1 MRDAL
6 NINHHWEAMKEQ
18 ISPSSILL
26 FLAIVVASPL
36 AIALSLHNPV
46 YSIVAACAIFVG
58 FIIIFRCDELM
69 MALIIAVWILV
80 DCYLDFRVV
89 SLLMEL
95 VMLSVCY
102 LGRSAKHPW
111 IKPRAIWLWILFL
124 ILTIYPAIKG
134 ALDLYDADTFYPSF
148 ILSAFIMFWLGNI
161 VAKDISAVRRVFQLL
176 SIFVTFVAIHTMIE
190 ATTGK
195 FLFES
200 ARAEAALAQNSYL
213 LVQNLGA
220 QISRAG
226 SFLGHPNG
234 NATFLALSF
243 FLPLGLF
250 MESKQFWA
258 KMIYLLETLLILL
271 ALMFTYSTGAWIGLL
286 IGLLAFVIFV
296 GQIRSSVLLLTLIAL
311 LTVIVFTV
319 FSSQLALQ
327 LSHAS
332 ANNESSLHL
341 GGWQTAIRVIEA
353 YPLSGVGLGLQAYL
367 TRSMPYIVPAQL
379 TPLTEP
385 DNSFLELGAM
395 AGIPVMLIFILL
407 LGYVFWSSWRIWRA
421 IDVRYRPLLGG
432 GIAALVT
439 ITINS
444 LSIDGWSGQMAK
456 LAWLIAGLIT
466 SPFLVRYLHQQPVR
480 LNRKNAEVVH

>member
-6 NINHHWEAMKEQ
+6 NINHRWEVMKEQ
-18 ISPSSILL
+18 ISLSSIVL
-26 FLAIVVASPL
+26 FLGIVVASPL
-36 AIALSLHNPV
+36 AIALSLRNPV
-46 YSIVAACAIFVG
+46 YSIVATGAIFMV
-58 FIIIFRCDELM
+58 FIIIFRCDELIV
-69 MALIIAVWILV
+69 ALIIAVWILV
-80 DCYLDFRVV
+80 DCYLAFRVV

-102 LGRSAKHPW
+102 LGRSEKHPW
-111 IKPRAIWLWILFL
+111 VGPRAIWLWILFL

-134 ALDLYDADTFYPSF
+134 ALDLYDADTFYPSLIF
-148 ILSAFIMFWLGNI
+148 SAFMMFWLGNI

-176 SIFVTFVAIHTMIE
+176 SIFATFVAIHTIIE

-213 LVQNLGA
+213 LVQNLGV
-220 QISRAG
+220 QVSRAG
-226 SFLGHPNG
+226 SFLGHPNQ
-234 NATFLALSF
+234 NATFLALYF

-250 MESKQFWA
+250 MESKQLWT
-258 KMIYLLETLLILL
+258 KIIYLLEMLLILL
-271 ALMFTYSTGAWIGLL
+271 ALIFTYSTGAWIGLL

-296 GQIRSSVLLLTLIAL
+296 GQIRSGMLLLTIIAI
-311 LTVIVFTV
+311 LTVIVFTI
-319 FSSQLALQ
+319 FPSQLALQ

-341 GGWQTAIRVIEA
+341 GGWQTALRVIEA
-353 YPLSGVGLGLQAYL
+353 YPLFGVGLGLQAYL

-379 TPLTEP
+379 TPLSEP

-421 IDVRYRPLLGG
+421 IDVCYRPLLGG
-432 GIAALVT
+432 GIAALVAV
-439 ITINS
+439 TINS
-444 LSIDGWSGQMAK
+444 LSIDAWSGQMGK
-456 LAWLIAGLIT
+456 PAWLIAGLIT
-466 SPFLVRYLHQQPVR
+466 SPFLIRHL
-480 LNRKNAEVVH
+480 RK